1 VVADRSH
8 HGRDKNKK
16 PKRKMKNTN
25 TLQEMKNDA
34 EEIKLLR
41 QEIAACKAAHSH
53 ILKSQKFIN
62 ATRIRERE
70 DRLNTLLL
78 LEEIHAYYGE
88 EETVRCEVLAM
99 A

>member
-1 VVADRSH
+1 M
-8 HGRDKNKK
+8 NI
-16 PKRKMKNTN
+16 TN

-53 ILKSQKFIN
+53 ILKSQQFIN

-78 LEEIHAYYGE
+78 LEEIHAYYGA
-88 EETVRCEVLAM
+88 EETVRCEVLAL